1 MKQYTAIVR
10 DKDGNVYYSEPQDK
24 VRKVKLARLNM
35 LLDMG
40 MEDELTLVID
50 NNQSI
55 KLMMYDFKIREFLP
69 HDINSITIE
78 QISELRDKWISQLKA
93 SREITRN
100 YENDTKN
107 N

>member
-10 DKDGNVYYSEPQDK
+10 DSDGNVYYSEPQDK
-24 VRKVKLARLNM
+24 IRKVKLARLNM

-78 QISELRDKWISQLKA
+78 QIGELRDKWIAQLKA
-93 SREITRN
+93 NREITRN
-100 YENDTKN
+100 HENAAKN
-107 N
+107 E